1 MNYIVFINKNG
12 SEKLAISTNVKYY
25 YEITV
30 RLANII
36 KLLCNANNYDY
47 KLTDTVNKKNT
58 HNRRK
63 IVSYVKI
70 MKVS

>member
-47 KLTDTVNKKNT
+47 KLTDTVNKKT
-58 HNRRK
+58 PIIEEKLFRMLK
-63 IVSYVKI
+63 L
-70 MKVS
+70 